1 MPIDLSAIQEIT
13 DRRYPPEECPALAWL
28 RGEWRHTRPLEGLR
42 ILDATPLFHNTLVK
56 HLALLEGGAQL
67 AVGLGDAIPAD
78 PQAIELLRQAGIPV
92 LAQNDAAPWT
102 PDIVLDCAGVHRH
115 RRPRLG
121 AVELT
126 RSGAHYYQHAPYPVL
141 LADDSR
147 CKLVETMLGTGDG
160 FRRAMA
166 QLGHGDFACNSVV
179 VFGCG
184 KVGRG
189 VALAAQGAGAQLTV
203 VDDAKHCSPPAG
215 MRLIDLHDR
224 AAIAAAVRAAWCV
237 VTVTGVR
244 NAIVQ
249 CIEPQILINSKALLA
264 NMGAEDEYG
273 PAIPADRVLADKQP
287 LNFLLEEPTRMRYI
301 DPTMALDNLC
311 ALELLAQTTPPGLH
325 PAPRELDANVLAIEV
340 AHSRIAEE
348 ISAAGLANH

>member
-1 MPIDLSAIQEIT
+1 MPVDLSAIQEIT
-13 DRRYPPEECPALAWL
+13 AKRYPPEECPALAWL

-56 HLALLEGGAQL
+56 HLALLEGSAQL

-126 RSGAHYYQHAPYPVL
+126 RSGAQYYRNAPYPVL

-166 QLGHGDFACNSVV
+166 QLGHGDFGEKSIV

-189 VALAAQGAGAQLTV
+189 VVLAAQTAGAQLTV
-203 VDDAKHCSPPAG
+203 VDDAKSCKPPAG
-215 MRLIDLHDR
+215 TRLVDLHDR
-224 AAIAAAVRAAWCV
+224 PAIEEALRSAWCA
-237 VTVTGVR
+237 VTVTGVQ
-244 NAIVQ
+244 NAIAQ
-249 CIEPQILINSKALLA
+249 CIEPKILINSTALLV

-273 PAIPADRVLADKQP
+273 PAVPAARVLANKQP
-287 LNFLLEEPTRMRYI
+287 LNFLLEDPTRMRYI

-311 ALELLAQTTPPGLH
+311 ALELLANTLPPGLH
-325 PAPRELDANVLAIEV
+325 PAPRELDAKVLAIETT
-340 AHSRIAEE
+340 HSRIAEE
-348 ISAAGLANH
+348 IFAADLANR